1 LDFLVNRINQRFETL
16 HQQGRKALVSYVVM
30 GDPAKNV
37 TLPIMKALVDSGT
50 DIIELGIPFS
60 DPNAEGPVIQRA
72 HERALANGSSLSDA
86 LALVKQF
93 RQEDKKT
100 PVLLMGYTN
109 PIERMG
115 YDKFIEHSI
124 ESGVDAVLT
133 VDLPPEEAEVFN
145 QHLKQADM
153 ENIFLLAPTSS
164 FERQKKVTDMAG
176 GFIYYVSLKGVT
188 GAGHLDVDSVRENV
202 ASIRS
207 LTELPV
213 CVGFGIK
220 DGASARA
227 VADVS
232 DGVVVGS
239 VLVNQIAALAEK
251 GETDPAAYASAVSA
265 IIKEIRQA
273 LDN

>member
-1 LDFLVNRINQRFETL
+1 MNRINQRFETL

>member
-1 LDFLVNRINQRFETL
+1 MNRINQRFETL
-16 HQQGRKALVSYVVM
+16 RQQGRKALVSYVVM

-37 TLPIMKALVDSGT
+37 TLPVMQALVDSGT

-72 HERALANGSSLSDA
+72 HERALENGSSLRDA
-86 LALVKQF
+86 LALVKEF
-93 RQEDKKT
+93 RKSDSKT

-115 YDKFIEHSI
+115 YDQFIQQSI
-124 ESGVDAVLT
+124 ASGVDAVLT

-145 QHLKQADM
+145 QHLKQAEM

-164 FERQKKVTDMAG
+164 HERQKKVTAMAG

-188 GAGHLDVDSVRENV
+188 GAGHLDVGSVRENV

-251 GETDPAAYASAVSA
+251 GETDPVAYASAISA